1 MVGATYLLEHRTW
14 EDWAMI
20 VLGLVIGLT
29 PWFVAGATNELIALN
44 AVVVGILV
52 LALGVF
58 ELGDLRRWEEVA
70 LFACGLWL
78 MVSPM
83 VYGYAGPGALATW
96 HVVLGAIVVVLAA
109 IEIWQDWSLSRDD
122 LAKRGR

>member
-44 AVVVGILV
+44 AVV
-52 LALGVF
+52 
-58 ELGDLRRWEEVA
+58 
-70 LFACGLWL
+70 
-78 MVSPM
+78 
-83 VYGYAGPGALATW
+83 GALIIGFFLKPNRFAYGEKFFTEE
-96 HVVLGAIVVVLAA
+96 G
-109 IEIWQDWSLSRDD
+109 QR
-122 LAKRGR
+122 

>member
-1 MVGATYLLEHRTW
+1 MVGATYLREHRTW

-58 ELGDLRRWEEVA
+58 ELVDQQ
-70 LFACGLWL
+70 GL
-78 MVSPM
+78 
-83 VYGYAGPGALATW
+83 GALCGERFAQRRK
-96 HVVLGAIVVVLAA
+96 HAA
-109 IEIWQDWSLSRDD
+109 ITTDEQEQGWF
-122 LAKRGR
+122 GRLHWLVLPNALPARPRNP